1 MISIFVTNPKI
12 LRLQNTNQMVA
23 KFISRLT
30 ETQFFIGLFLLYII
44 GGKGF
49 ELLLGKIFPQY
60 FISGIIP
67 SILLIAP
74 IFLIRFKAKP
84 EEFPHLKGREKY
96 IPYYFAGIILI
107 AVIFTIVRNYYFKR

>member
-1 MISIFVTNPKI
+1 
-12 LRLQNTNQMVA
+12 MVA

-30 ETQFFIGLFLLYII
+30 ETQFFIGLFLLYVV

-49 ELLLGKIFPQY
+49 ELLLGKLFPNY
-60 FISGIIP
+60 FISGMVP
-67 SILLIAP
+67 TILLIAP

-96 IPYYFAGIILI
+96 IPFYFAGIMTL
-107 AVIFTIVRNYYFKR
+107 AVLFTFIQNYYKS

>member
-1 MISIFVTNPKI
+1 M
-12 LRLQNTNQMVA
+12 LA

-49 ELLLGKIFPQY
+49 ELLFGKIFPNY
-60 FISGIIP
+60 FISGMVP
-67 SILLIAP
+67 TILLIAP

-96 IPYYFAGIILI
+96 IPYYFAGIILM